1 MVIVL
6 ENYRLSEKSCAKLAK
21 LYTMGDMDTIH
32 FLWDCCDNTVDTLGG
47 CVALP
52 QSGNPFHYLFNNGY
66 IEDTYQAL
74 YQVFC
79 AKLDEAVLNGVSDNS
94 LDAVVKMRFSADGAY
109 RLCHIY
115 TNLLKDENS
124 KATDIHV
131 NIRPFTA
138 KEELDHEVLSVF
150 TSDKNPAIFS
160 KKLADMMAACEVGHM
175 AYIQFD
181 VERFKLIN
189 DQYGSEFGDELLKF
203 FSDSL
208 KVICS
213 EKQPFCRLTAD
224 VFMIGTEFGEKQELI
239 DFVHKI
245 ESRLSDYKG
254 IEYRL
259 IFGICI
265 VEDKS
270 VSTRRHGDNASLARQ
285 SIKGNALKNIEFFES
300 TMLGELRKQQ
310 VIEDDMHKAAINGEF
325 VMYLQPKYCISTKRI
340 IGGEALARW
349 IHPEKGMISPADFI
363 PIFEKNGYIIKLD
376 CIIWEMACKQ
386 LRHWLDE
393 GVKPVPISVNVSR
406 EYLSSCDVVDIIS
419 KLVAKY
425 DVPKDLF
432 ELEITE
438 SIESNNV
445 REIVTK
451 FKENGFKMLMDD
463 FGSGYSSLNMLR
475 STQFDVL
482 KIDRGFFSEFMESDR
497 GRKII
502 SHTITMSQDI
512 GLDIIAEGVET
523 REQAEFLYH
532 CGCNAAQGFLYSR
545 PVPVEEFDRMIREQ
559 NSMDNN

>member
-1 MVIVL
+1 MDSQII
-6 ENYRLSEKSCAKLAK
+6 SEKVCEKLSRLYSC
-21 LYTMGDMDTIH
+21 GDTDTIH
-32 FLWDCCDNTVDTLGG
+32 FLWDCKDNTVATLGG
-47 CVALP
+47 CLALP
-52 QSGNPFHYLFNNGY
+52 LNGNPFHFMINNGL
-66 IEDTYQAL
+66 IEEKFLAI

-79 AKLDEAVLNGVSDNS
+79 SKLDEAVMHGIADGNLNT
-94 LDAVVKMRFSADGAY
+94 VVKMRFSPDGNY

-115 TNLLKDENS
+115 TNLLKDKYNI
-124 KATDIHV
+124 ATDIHV

-138 KEELDHEVLSVF
+138 KEEMDHEVLSVF

-160 KKLADMMAACEVGHM
+160 KKLADMMAKCEVGHM

-189 DQYGSEFGDELLKF
+189 DQYGSDMGDELLKF

-208 KVICS
+208 KVLCS

-224 VFMIGTEFGEKQELI
+224 VFMIGTEFNEKQELI
-239 DFVHKI
+239 DFVHKL

-254 IEYRL
+254 MEYRL

-270 VSTRRHGDNASLARQ
+270 LSTRRHGDNASLARQ
-285 SIKGNALKNIEFFES
+285 LIKGNALKNIAFFDNS
-300 TMLGELRKQQ
+300 MMGDLRKQQ
-310 VIEDDMHKAAINGEF
+310 VIEDDMHKAVVNGEF

-349 IHPEKGMISPADFI
+349 IHPEKGMVSPADFI
-363 PIFEKNGYIIKLD
+363 PVFEKNGFIIKLD
-376 CIIWEMACKQ
+376 QIIWEKACKQ
-386 LRHWLDE
+386 LRIWLDE
-393 GVKPVPISVNVSR
+393 GIQPVPISVNVSR
-406 EYLSSCDVVDIIS
+406 EYLDTCDVVDMIS

-425 DVPKDLF
+425 DIPKDLF

-438 SIESNNV
+438 SLESHNV
-445 REIVTK
+445 RDIVTK
-451 FKENGFKMLMDD
+451 FKQNGFKMLMDD

-482 KIDRGFFSEFMESDR
+482 KIDRGFLSEFMESDR

-502 SHTITMSQDI
+502 SHTINMSQDI

-523 REQAEFLYH
+523 DEQADFLYH

-545 PVPVEEFDRMIREQ
+545 PVPAEVFDKMLREQ
-559 NSMDNN
+559 NKIDKESV